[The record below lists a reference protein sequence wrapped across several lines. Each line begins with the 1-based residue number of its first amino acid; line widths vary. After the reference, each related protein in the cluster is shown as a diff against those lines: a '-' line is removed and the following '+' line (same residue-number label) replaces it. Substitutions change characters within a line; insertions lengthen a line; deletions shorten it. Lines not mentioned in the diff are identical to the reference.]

1 VSLDNAATTSLD
13 RLAGPLT
20 EPSAAPRAV
29 GPKHAARLFA
39 IADFATI
46 ALSGLVSKLIYL
58 DLFGGTT
65 EGFATYAALSV
76 TLALMAHVFFRQMG
90 LYDHEA
96 ITAPLV
102 GFGKVWGALLLTYL
116 TLLGALY
123 IIKQSDTVSR
133 GWVVC
138 WLLMSAIAVALARS
152 KLQSWLRRAHAA
164 GRFRKRT
171 ALYGDATLVAAIA
184 DAMRADGDVVDP
196 SDIFL
201 ADGSTTE
208 ARLAD
213 LKTALLRQRFDRII
227 VAVPPT
233 DGAALK
239 QAVCR
244 LSGFATELDVCT
256 TTARPPVATS
266 GKRRIGGIELDIVNT
281 IPASERSR
289 VLKAALDY
297 TVAGLALVLLLPLF
311 AAVAIAIK
319 LDSRGPVFFRQ
330 RRYGQN
336 GQIFRIF
343 KFRTMSVTEDG
354 PVVTQA
360 VVGDTRVTRVGRF
373 LRMTSIDELP
383 QLLNVLLGD
392 MSLVGPRPHALAHDD
407 LFEKQLDQFS
417 RRRRVL
423 PGLTGW
429 AQVNGFRGETRTTE
443 DVRQRMNYDLYYV
456 DNWSIWLDIEI
467 LARTVFVVA
476 RGAH

>member
-1 VSLDNAATTSLD
+1 MS
-13 RLAGPLT
+13 
-20 EPSAAPRAV
+20 
-29 GPKHAARLFA
+29 
-39 IADFATI
+39 
-46 ALSGLVSKLIYL
+46 
-58 DLFGGTT
+58 
-65 EGFATYAALSV
+65 
-76 TLALMAHVFFRQMG
+76 
-90 LYDHEA
+90 LYDDEA

-102 GFGKVWGALLLTYL
+102 GFGKVWGALLLTFL

-123 IIKQSDTVSR
+123 IIKQSDTISR
-133 GWVVC
+133 GWIIC
-138 WLLMSAIAVALARS
+138 WLIMSATAVAFARS
-152 KLQSWLRRAHAA
+152 KLQSWLRRAQAE

-171 ALYGDATLVAAIA
+171 ALYGEPTLVAAIA
-184 DAMRADGDVVDP
+184 EAMRADGEAVDP
-196 SDIFL
+196 ADIYL
-201 ADGSTTE
+201 SEGGNGET
-208 ARLAD
+208 RLAD

-227 VAVPPT
+227 VAVPPS
-233 DGAALK
+233 DGDALK
-239 QAVCR
+239 KAVCR

-256 TTARPPVATS
+256 TTARSAVATS

-297 TVAGLALVLLLPLF
+297 TLAGLALLLLLPMF
-311 AAVAIAIK
+311 AIVALAIK

-336 GQIFRIF
+336 GKIFRIF

-407 LFEKQLDQFS
+407 LFEKQLDQFN
-417 RRRRVL
+417 RRRRVP

-429 AQVNGFRGETRTTE
+429 AQVNGFRGETRTTD